1 MGRIY
6 TVGGE
11 NFTIS
16 TGKPLLVI
24 SSAASG
30 AGSQLA
36 IHRIEVGQNG
46 TVTSAQIRAALSR
59 RTAGST
65 VTATNGLTPKPLTP
79 LGGPASGI
87 ASGTA
92 AAAGTAGG
100 PVTTDTTP
108 TYVDDYVMNFNNLNG
123 WLYVPTPP
131 EEHVIPPSTVW
142 VFRTL
147 ADPATLTG
155 WTIMVTF
162 EEVV

>member
-6 TVGGE
+6 TVSGE

-16 TGKPLLVI
+16 TGKPLITL
-24 SSAASG
+24 STAASG

-46 TVTSAQIRAALSR
+46 STTAAQIRAALST
-59 RTAGST
+59 RTGST
-65 VTATNGLTPKPLTP
+65 ITNTNGLTPRAISPV
-79 LGGPASGI
+79 GGPASAI
-87 ASGTA
+87 VSGTSG
-92 AAAGTAGG
+92 AAGTVGG
-100 PVTTDTTP
+100 PMTTDTTP
-108 TYVDDYVMNFNNLNG
+108 TYVDLYSVNFNNLNG

-131 EEHVIPPSTVW
+131 EEIIIPASTVF

-155 WTIMVTF
+155 WSIAITF
-162 EEVV
+162 EEIV